1 MSSTARVAQVAH
13 YVAKTVFI
21 YIYDYFHI
29 CMFEDL
35 SLFLLT
41 QIFTIQNHERVD
53 IKIFVA

>member
-21 YIYDYFHI
+21 YIYDDFHI
-29 CMFEDL
+29 CMFEDR

-41 QIFTIQNHERVD
+41 QIFTIQNHERGQ
-53 IKIFVA
+53 IKILLA